1 MRPAGAAANYHL
13 DAGAP
18 THNFIHSHPYL
29 IARCGIYVHAVPGDA
44 TRERIACAGCTAAAY
59 YDRLKLA
66 YRDFAI
72 VCHQRTGSHLLA
84 TALDSHPEIH
94 CQGELLQLFLEPH
107 KLYAP
112 VCQVATGVK
121 NGAIIMYNQWEIAL
135 ALGLV
140 PRKIIHL
147 QRNSRRTAYSII
159 RDEQHLS
166 LHGPRHRPHA
176 LRASG
181 AQEARDYPV
190 DEKQLSDLERL
201 IAHAQQEFGRVL
213 PADCLDISY
222 EELCLDRDV
231 QQLEPTPAGR
241 LIDFLGVASVGDLT
255 TSLAKTSATIPR

>member
-1 MRPAGAAANYHL
+1 MRR
-13 DAGAP
+13 
-18 THNFIHSHPYL
+18 T
-29 IARCGIYVHAVPGDA
+29 
-44 TRERIACAGCTAAAY
+44 AAY

-94 CQGELLQLFLEPH
+94 CQGELLQLLLEPH
-107 KLYAP
+107 KLYAS
-112 VCQVATGVK
+112 VCQVATGAK

-147 QRNSRRTAYSII
+147 QRNPRRTAYSCI
-159 RDEQHLS
+159 RNELHLS

-181 AQEARDYPV
+181 AQDARDYPV
-190 DEKQLSDLERL
+190 DEKQLSDWERL
-201 IAHAQQEFGRVL
+201 IARAQQEFGRVL

-231 QQLEPTPAGR
+231 QQLEPAPVRR

-255 TSLAKTSATIPR
+255 TSLAKTTPTPLRPLLGAVPWWSSLTSFFKNEKNKSGRKTFLSFSLEDKR